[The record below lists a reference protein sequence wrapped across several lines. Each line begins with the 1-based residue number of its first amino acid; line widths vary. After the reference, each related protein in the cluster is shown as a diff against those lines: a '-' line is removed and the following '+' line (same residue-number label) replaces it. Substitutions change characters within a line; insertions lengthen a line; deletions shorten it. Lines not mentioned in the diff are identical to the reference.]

1 MIFGESE
8 NVEEV
13 NTPFGVIH
21 IVLGFN
27 EPMLVAK
34 EIAEVLGFKDPK
46 SALKYHLSNDDKK
59 YADIKVGGKIRNTA
73 VITRI
78 GMYKLSMKSN
88 LPVAKQFCDWVANVL
103 VQIADHGSYT
113 IGDLPQ
119 DQFAN
124 AILNPDMNS
133 SGEYIS
139 EEDAYENANVPHNP
153 YEVITDGRMV
163 YEALLN
169 YCSLCKLKFGFVINE
184 FVRDYNAMF
193 NTNLRSMTTRA
204 YRNGDIE
211 KDSIFDYIEHSKS
224 LKKAYDVLMLMT
236 DKYFH
241 FMEYMRRQEY
251 RKSMMAATQPPQP
264 IYNIYMSDGSQ
275 TNISSEEIAQFSKE
289 HGNYPYIV
297 VKDDKPLLNICH
309 KVNHNK

>member
-1 MIFGESE
+1 MNINDP

-21 IVLGFN
+21 IVKGFP
-27 EPMLVAK
+27 EPMLIGK
-34 EIAEVLGFKDPK
+34 EIAIALGYNNEKRAIVENVPEECKFIGKVKTDKTREFVLINRKG
-46 SALKYHLSNDDKK
+46 LYL
-59 YADIKVGGKIRNTA
+59 
-73 VITRI
+73 
-78 GMYKLSMKSN
+78 LSMKSTKPMAN
-88 LPVAKQFCDWVANVL
+88 QFCDWVANVL

-113 IGDLPQ
+113 IGDSPQ

-224 LKKAYDVLMLMT
+224 LNKAYDVLMLMT

-264 IYNIYMSDGSQ
+264 IYNIYMSDSSQ
-275 TNISSEEIAQFSKE
+275 TNISSEEIAQFSKD

-297 VKDDKPLLNICH
+297 IKDDKPLLNICH